1 MDNKKFTSY
10 MGIGLAILMVISL
23 IYFISNSKS
32 KDVVDYKID
41 ENTYY
46 TGTISKNKLEGQ
58 GILKSP
64 YGIYKGNFKKSRFDG
79 PGNFSNEDYTYSAKF
94 NNESGNSQIKIK
106 LKNGKIY
113 KKTSNGFVEV
123 EENEN

>member
-64 YGIYKGNFKKSRFDG
+64 YGIYKGNFKKFRFDG
-79 PGNFSNEDYTYSAKF
+79 PGDFSNEDFTYSANF

-113 KKTSNGFVEV
+113 KKNSNGFVEV